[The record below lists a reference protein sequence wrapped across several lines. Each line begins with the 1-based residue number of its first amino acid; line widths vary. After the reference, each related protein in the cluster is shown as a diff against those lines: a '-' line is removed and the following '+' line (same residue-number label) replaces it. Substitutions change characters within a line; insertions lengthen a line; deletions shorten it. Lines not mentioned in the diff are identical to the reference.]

1 MKQLFFIAFILINTS
16 LFSQIPSVEIK
27 NLNGKI
33 INTSQFDNNNNPII
47 ISFWATWCKPCKQEL
62 ENIHEV
68 YEDWQEETNVKL
80 IAISIDDSR
89 NSAKIKPMVDA
100 KGWEYEI
107 YQDSN
112 REFASKM
119 GVNPIPHTFL
129 LDGNNNIVYEHVTYS
144 DGDEEKLYEKLIQII
159 DNTSPVKK

>member
-1 MKQLFFIAFILINTS
+1 MKHILFIAFILINTS
-16 LFSQIPSVEIK
+16 LFCQIPSVEIK

-33 INTSQFDNNNNPII
+33 INTSQFNNNNNPII

-100 KGWEYEI
+100 KGWEYEV

-129 LDGNNNIVYEHVTYS
+129 LDGNKNIVYEHVTYS
-144 DGDEEKLYEKLIQII
+144 DGDEEKLYEKLLQTI
-159 DNTSPVKK
+159 TK

>member
-1 MKQLFFIAFILINTS
+1 MKHILFIAFILINTS
-16 LFSQIPSVEIK
+16 LFCQIPSVEIK

-33 INTSQFDNNNNPII
+33 INTSQFNNNNNPII

-89 NSAKIKPMVDA
+89 NTAKIKPLVNA
-100 KGWEYEI
+100 KGWEYEV

-112 REFASKM
+112 REFATKM

-129 LDGNNNIVYEHVTYS
+129 LDGNKKVAWEHVTYA
-144 DGDEEKLYEKLIQII
+144 DGDEEELYEKVLDLI
-159 DNTSPVKK
+159 KK

>member
-33 INTSQFDNNNNPII
+33 INTSQFDNNNKPII

-100 KGWEYEI
+100 KGWEYEV

-129 LDGNNNIVYEHVTYS
+129 LDGNKNIVYEHVTYS
-144 DGDEEKLYEKLIQII
+144 DGDEEKLYEKLLQII